1 MGVKKMKN
9 KQVLGITIIIIAY
22 VLFLNIELKQ
32 KIKIILAGFIISFIS
47 LVSMPLY
54 TFLIIICFILLI
66 FNTYKDFGI
75 DINEIGE
82 TITEIIE

>member
-1 MGVKKMKN
+1 MKN

-75 DINEIGE
+75 DIDEIGE

>member
-22 VLFLNIELKQ
+22 VLFLNIEMKQ

-47 LVSMPLY
+47 LISMPLY

>member
-1 MGVKKMKN
+1 MKN
-9 KQVLGITIIIIAY
+9 KQILGITIIIIAY
-22 VLFLNIELKQ
+22 VLFLNIEMKQ

-66 FNTYKDFGI
+66 FNTYKDFGVNI
-75 DINEIGE
+75 DEIGE
-82 TITEIIE
+82 TLTDIIE

>member
-1 MGVKKMKN
+1 MKN

-22 VLFLNIELKQ
+22 VLFLNIEMKQ

>member
-1 MGVKKMKN
+1 MNN

-22 VLFLNIELKQ
+22 VLFLNIEMKQ

-54 TFLIIICFILLI
+54 TFLIIICFILMI
-66 FNTYKDFGI
+66 FNTYKDFGVNI
-75 DINEIGE
+75 DDLSD
-82 TITEIIE
+82 TITEVIE

>member
-1 MGVKKMKN
+1 MKN

-54 TFLIIICFILLI
+54 TFLIIICFILMI
-66 FNTYKDFGI
+66 FNTYKDFGVNI
-75 DINEIGE
+75 DEIGE

>member
-22 VLFLNIELKQ
+22 VLFLNIEMKQ

-47 LVSMPLY
+47 LISMPLY

-82 TITEIIE
+82 TITEVIE

>member
-1 MGVKKMKN
+1 MKN

-22 VLFLNIELKQ
+22 VLFLNIEMKQ

-66 FNTYKDFGI
+66 FNTYKNFDI

>member
-1 MGVKKMKN
+1 MKN

-22 VLFLNIELKQ
+22 VLFLNIEMKQ

-66 FNTYKDFGI
+66 FNTYKDFGVNI
-75 DINEIGE
+75 DEIGE
-82 TITEIIE
+82 NLTDIIE

>member
-1 MGVKKMKN
+1 MKN
-9 KQVLGITIIIIAY
+9 KQVLGITILIIAY
-22 VLFLNIELKQ
+22 VLFLNIEMKQ

-66 FNTYKDFGI
+66 FNTYKDFGVNI
-75 DINEIGE
+75 DDLSD
-82 TITEIIE
+82 TLTEIIE

>member
-1 MGVKKMKN
+1 MKN

-22 VLFLNIELKQ
+22 VLFLNIEMKQ

-66 FNTYKDFGI
+66 FNTYKDFGVNI
-75 DINEIGE
+75 DDLSD
-82 TITEIIE
+82 TITEVIE

>member
-66 FNTYKDFGI
+66 FNTYKDFGVNI
-75 DINEIGE
+75 DEIGE

>member
-9 KQVLGITIIIIAY
+9 RQVLGITIIIIAY

-66 FNTYKDFGI
+66 FNTYKDFGVNI
-75 DINEIGE
+75 DEIGE

>member
-1 MGVKKMKN
+1 MKN

-66 FNTYKDFGI
+66 FNTYKDFGVNI
-75 DINEIGE
+75 DEIGE